1 MRLSLACFT
10 DLWQHRT
17 LISTGSTGKGTE
29 AAVQKRSIAEES
41 LDRAVVLTAALRAA
55 IENPTEWL
63 SRLKIGVSGV
73 ASVSWGSC
81 LGT

>member
-1 MRLSLACFT
+1 M
-10 DLWQHRT
+10 
-17 LISTGSTGKGTE
+17 
-29 AAVQKRSIAEES
+29 QKRSIAEES